1 MTHTGVQHTH
11 THTHMLRASD
21 SIKQICVQQKTTTSM
36 IDTSDEQRV
45 KDCQWCYG
53 KWDVNHMT
61 SLTRP
66 HTHSST
72 ANQRTLCY
80 WGTCFPAITQPIREP
95 AAQPIREHSATRARA
110 STANQRAF
118 CHWVTCFPQFVTQ
131 YSLHIENALTLTAQ
145 LLLHVQRPHLQQIL
159 AQTLEKYK
167 PNFVNQI
174 SSILQSS
181 QTASQ
186 GQRVNSRSWI
196 ISIGLSY
203 CDNIKL
209 LLINYDE

>member
-1 MTHTGVQHTH
+1 
-11 THTHMLRASD
+11 
-21 SIKQICVQQKTTTSM
+21 
-36 IDTSDEQRV
+36 
-45 KDCQWCYG
+45 
-53 KWDVNHMT
+53 MT

-66 HTHSST
+66 HTHSSTANQRTLCYWGTCFPAIAQPIRECCATGARAST